1 MAMLKYK
8 LRIQSNRLGEIAR
21 KLPHEVRGAVAETLS
36 DIETGVKLSM
46 RLPKSGRFYRR
57 GADRI
62 HLASA
67 PGQAPAIDYEHL
79 IDSVQQKLYK
89 TVIGGEVFTN
99 SEYAEPLEFGTRKM
113 APRPFMAPA
122 LEDQRENFLAK
133 IRTLER
139 KL

>member
-1 MAMLKYK
+1 MLKYK
-8 LRIQSNRLGEIAR
+8 LRIQSNRLSEIAR
-21 KLPHEVRGAVAETLS
+21 KLPHETRAVVAVALS

-46 RLPKSGRFYRR
+46 REAKSGRFYRR

-67 PGQAPAIDYEHL
+67 PGQAPAIDYGHL
-79 IDSVQQKLYK
+79 IDSIQQKLYT

-122 LEDQRENFLAK
+122 LEDQLENILAK
-133 IRTLER
+133 MRALER

>member
-8 LRIQSNRLGEIAR
+8 LRIESNRLAAIAR
-21 KLPHEVRGAVAETLS
+21 KLPLETQTAVAETLS

-46 RLPKSGRFYRR
+46 REAKSGRFYRR
-57 GADRI
+57 GKDRI

-67 PGQAPAIDYEHL
+67 AGQAPAIDYGHL
-79 IDSVQQKLYK
+79 IDSIQQKLYK

-113 APRPFMAPA
+113 APRPSMAPA
-122 LEDQRENFLAK
+122 LEAQRENFYAK
-133 IRTLER
+133 LRALER